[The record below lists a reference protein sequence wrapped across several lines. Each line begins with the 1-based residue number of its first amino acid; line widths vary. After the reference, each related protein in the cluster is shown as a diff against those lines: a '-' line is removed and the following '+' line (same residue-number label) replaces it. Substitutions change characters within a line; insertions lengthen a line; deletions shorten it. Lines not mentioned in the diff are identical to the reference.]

1 MSVGPVRVM
10 ESGVVLKPNVKEVSS
25 QCMWTESASSS
36 GTTSCVMLLSH
47 TYCIFLGTNTQC
59 LWNCPTKISDYRFGF
74 CVYTSSH
81 VNKAFM
87 AKHVSTLQTL

>member
-36 GTTSCVMLLSH
+36 GTTSCVMLCLTLTVLLWELIHSV
-47 TYCIFLGTNTQC
+47 YGTALLKSLITGLVFVC
-59 LWNCPTKISDYRFGF
+59 
-74 CVYTSSH
+74 
-81 VNKAFM
+81 
-87 AKHVSTLQTL
+87 TLPAM